1 MVLESVSSYN
11 FLKLEDIEIYR
22 KKEFGVAAMG
32 IQTRNKIGWIVVK
45 RHFYSRVN
53 FAKNSNFQVLTM
65 EEIVT
70 ACWWTL
76 NSL

>member
-32 IQTRNKIGWIVVK
+32 IQTRNKIGWIV
-45 RHFYSRVN
+45 
-53 FAKNSNFQVLTM
+53 
-65 EEIVT
+65 
-70 ACWWTL
+70 
-76 NSL
+76 